1 MDSIFSLE
9 LLAIFPEVFLFLG
22 LNLLLIYAVSFQAS
36 HLKSSSSL
44 LNELSWLS
52 IGLLG
57 FTFILIINSSLPS
70 LLIFKETLIVDN
82 LSLFLKGLILLSTI
96 ACIIMAFD
104 FFQEEKIYAFE
115 YMLLIL
121 FSTLSMCILVSAYDF
136 MTMYLAIELQSL
148 CFYTLTAM
156 KKDSEFTTEAGLK
169 YFILG
174 SFSSGILLFGFVL
187 IYGFTGTTNLE
198 VIMRLFLGTEIEST
212 ALAYS
217 FVFNGFLIGVL
228 FVAAGCLFKLTAVPF
243 HMWAPDVYEGA
254 PTSVT
259 AFFSI
264 VPKIALLGFMLR
276 FFSISLFDLLF
287 PCQAIFYICSIASL
301 FVGAF
306 AALGQTKIKRLLA
319 FSSIGHVG
327 YFLMAFACG
336 TIEGI
341 QALLVY
347 FIIYLITS
355 IGLFTSLLALKKQD
369 STGRIKYIGELVM
382 LVQTN
387 PLLAITIALA
397 MLSTA
402 GIPPLIGFIGKF
414 YLFSATLN
422 ASLYSLAIIGV
433 LTSVI
438 SCFYYIRLIQIM
450 YFQKKKY
457 GILYQPMDASKAFLL
472 ALIFFFL
479 TFFFFYAT
487 PLDLLTKEITNQIVS
502 QLPY

>member
-1 MDSIFSLE
+1 
-9 LLAIFPEVFLFLG
+9 
-22 LNLLLIYAVSFQAS
+22 
-36 HLKSSSSL
+36 
-44 LNELSWLS
+44 
-52 IGLLG
+52 
-57 FTFILIINSSLPS
+57 
-70 LLIFKETLIVDN
+70 
-82 LSLFLKGLILLSTI
+82 
-96 ACIIMAFD
+96 
-104 FFQEEKIYAFE
+104 
-115 YMLLIL
+115 
-121 FSTLSMCILVSAYDF
+121 
-136 MTMYLAIELQSL
+136 
-148 CFYTLTAM
+148 
-156 KKDSEFTTEAGLK
+156 
-169 YFILG
+169 
-174 SFSSGILLFGFVL
+174 
-187 IYGFTGTTNLE
+187 
-198 VIMRLFLGTEIEST
+198 
-212 ALAYS
+212 
-217 FVFNGFLIGVL
+217 
-228 FVAAGCLFKLTAVPF
+228 
-243 HMWAPDVYEGA
+243 
-254 PTSVT
+254 
-259 AFFSI
+259 
-264 VPKIALLGFMLR
+264 
-276 FFSISLFDLLF
+276 
-287 PCQAIFYICSIASL
+287 
-301 FVGAF
+301 
-306 AALGQTKIKRLLA
+306 
-319 FSSIGHVG
+319 
-327 YFLMAFACG
+327 MAFACG